1 MASLLDQNTAGSGH
15 VPELSRKLADL
26 ILGEMPEQML
36 VLVQDDGFVAKE
48 LHGFGHRLVRQSF
61 RFPPFTDDQVHS
73 FPIGRELKKVLA
85 SGNLERPGGFQM
97 GAHQYFQLIKFPVI
111 VQDAEPNL
119 SQPAQLGLL
128 LAQLADVH
136 CSGLGV
142 THASIVIRGIV
153 IGCVLPPECQPG
165 QTYNGGM
172 KLQQRHSRVPLQ
184 LRVDLVA
191 KVWASLKPGMEF
203 TLVYGELLS
212 RLEQAENPSMAQ
224 AQALLRNPE
233 TLMTEHEQKKAN
245 AAKARALLREQ
256 IVSANIPKQASDR
269 EKVVAETLAFVSR
282 FPALKPSEIKRVT
295 LLRQANG
302 NRDLRTVPFSEVA
315 SPESLAD
322 DLERAQELDGSPAE
336 AAVHYSASC
345 QTFFLPDNE
354 LLPSERTPVSSPS
367 LAEIS

>member
-1 MASLLDQNTAGSGH
+1 MASSFDQDTAGSGH

-26 ILGEMPEQML
+26 ILGQMPEQML
-36 VLVQDDGFVAKE
+36 VLVQDNGFVAKE

-136 CSGLGV
+136 GSGLGV

-153 IGCVLPPECQPG
+153 IGCILPECRPG

-203 TLVYGELLS
+203 NLVYGELLS
-212 RLEQAENPSMAQ
+212 RLENAEDPSMAQ

-233 TLMTEHEQKKAN
+233 TLMTDHEQKKAN

-256 IVSANIPKQASDR
+256 IVSANIPRQAPDR
-269 EKVVAETLAFVSR
+269 EQLVAETLAFVSR

-315 SPESLAD
+315 TPESLAD

-354 LLPSERTPVSSPS
+354 LLPSEKTPVSSPS
-367 LAEIS
+367 LAEIA